1 MRRAF
6 CWNLNSESLQMCVY
20 RGIGWWLAKKWMRLQ
35 PDNQVA
41 ASSVLVLYCGAVY
54 CTRYKYVL
62 ALYIIRRCIRLVGM
76 KGLVL
81 R

>member
-1 MRRAF
+1 MRWAF
-6 CWNLNSESLQMCVY
+6 CRGLNSESLRMCVSWH
-20 RGIGWWLAKKWMRLQ
+20 RVVAGKKWKRLQ

-62 ALYIIRRCIRLVGM
+62 ALLLFAGVFVW
-76 KGLVL
+76 LE
-81 R
+81 